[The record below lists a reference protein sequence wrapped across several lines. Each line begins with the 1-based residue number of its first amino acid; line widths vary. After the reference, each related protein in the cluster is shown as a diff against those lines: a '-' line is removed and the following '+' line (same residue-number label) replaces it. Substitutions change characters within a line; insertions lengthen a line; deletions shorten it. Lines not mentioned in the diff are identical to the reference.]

1 MLLALGTQLRRMPL
15 LDGAHLLLRR
25 LLLRVDSLCAQRSSE
40 ARSMEASSEC
50 SRLAVRAFYRVS
62 IPRAPPRSHKVRPS
76 LRAACAPSLAPGE
89 SRCTSS
95 AACATHC
102 VRLAACNA
110 TALVPPA
117 RDQRESLLLLVQGHL
132 LRLGQEAAAAVR
144 RVLRSKHCQPGN
156 HRQSP
161 CLLNGSVARSSRQG
175 DGNRFCRRRAYCSF
189 SFVSRRSRE
198 GDIRILKSTPTSP
211 HGS

>member
-1 MLLALGTQLRRMPL
+1 MQGRAAATACRAGGGGGVARISELFPQLDDLLVHAARGLGVLLALGTQLRRMPL

-132 LRLGQEAAAAVR
+132 LR
-144 RVLRSKHCQPGN
+144 
-156 HRQSP
+156 
-161 CLLNGSVARSSRQG
+161 
-175 DGNRFCRRRAYCSF
+175 
-189 SFVSRRSRE
+189 
-198 GDIRILKSTPTSP
+198 
-211 HGS
+211 